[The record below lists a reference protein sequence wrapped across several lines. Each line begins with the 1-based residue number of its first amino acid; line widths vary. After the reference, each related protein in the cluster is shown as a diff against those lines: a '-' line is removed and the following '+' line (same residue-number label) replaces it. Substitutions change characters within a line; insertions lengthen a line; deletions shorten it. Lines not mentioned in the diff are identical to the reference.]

1 MERMTV
7 QDYEKGLVS
16 GKTLQGEILESLS
29 PFEKTLVRRGK
40 LKFETKK
47 LTASK

>member
-1 MERMTV
+1 MTV

-29 PFEKTLVRRGK
+29 RFEKN
-40 LKFETKK
+40 
-47 LTASK
+47 